1 MEVSSGVTQ
10 QSISV
15 IFLRQKASFPQ
26 LVKFSLS
33 YNDEKLQTFFQELS
47 VVSTNDFI
55 PFFCFRRPDTPEA
68 RKKFESFKVRVRN
81 RKSNVTLEDRVPK
94 TWAHMNPL
102 KPKIKL

>member
-33 YNDEKLQTFFQELS
+33 YNDEKLQTFFQEFRI
-47 VVSTNDFI
+47 VSRQYERFH
-55 PFFCFRRPDTPEA
+55 PLLLFSEA
-68 RKKFESFKVRVRN
+68 GYTWSAQKVRV
-81 RKSNVTLEDRVPK
+81 
-94 TWAHMNPL
+94 
-102 KPKIKL
+102 I